1 MPIRKGELLDH
12 FITLQE
18 TVEAMGAE
26 AILNLR
32 NFFVFIR
39 SPGRNL
45 VLYPQF
51 LVEID
56 GVRQYTLGFSAR
68 ARRFIGWL
76 PYYNKRWEMAS
87 DKLLFKA
94 WADSHGIATPAHALA
109 HDLTGAEL
117 GDFIVKQRRSSFGR
131 GIRGPFRRDA
141 LACLQLQEDEYAEQ
155 FVSGK
160 LLKIWYWDGTPV
172 CMEIDTM
179 PTVTGDGQASI
190 RALLEQRLYD
200 LKRGK
205 GRRSGAADA
214 PCCDFSG
221 VEQYLAYAGCA
232 LDTVLPYGARQTVDL
247 RYGTPYMLPAFRKT
261 LDLQRRMPEDLREQL
276 LHIGRASWFC
286 IPEAVRA
293 GTAYTVDAILADDRT
308 IRVLEM
314 NSNPFLHP
322 LLYRCMIPA
331 YLSGSLTTDDTQP
344 HETNLH

>member
-12 FITLQE
+12 FIILQE

-26 AILNLR
+26 AILSLR
-32 NFFVFIR
+32 NFFVYIR
-39 SPGRNL
+39 ASGRNL

-56 GVRQYTLGFSAR
+56 GVRQYTLNFNAR

-94 WADSHGIATPAHALA
+94 WASSHGIAAPAHALA
-109 HDLTGAEL
+109 QDLPGTGL

-131 GIRGPFRRDA
+131 GIRGPFPCAA
-141 LACLQLQEDEYAEQ
+141 LASLQLEEDEYAEQ
-155 FVSGK
+155 FIAGK
-160 LLKIWYWDGTPV
+160 SLKIWYWDGTPV
-172 CMEIDTM
+172 CMEIDIM

-190 RALLEQRLYD
+190 RVLLERRLSD

-205 GRRSGAADA
+205 GRRSLPANTSV
-214 PCCDFSG
+214 CDFSG
-221 VEQYLAYAGCA
+221 VEQYLAYEGCT
-232 LDTVLPYGARQTVDL
+232 LDTVLPYGTTQTVDL
-247 RYGTPYMLPAFRKT
+247 RYGTPYMLPVFRKT
-261 LDLQRRMPEDLREQL
+261 LDLKRRMPEDLREQL
-276 LHIGRASWFC
+276 LHIGGTSWSC
-286 IPEAVRA
+286 IPEGMRA
-293 GTAYTVDAILADDRT
+293 GTVYTVDAILASDRT

-322 LLYRCMIPA
+322 LVYRNMIPA
-331 YLSGSLTTDDTQP
+331 TLSEPLTTDEVQP